1 MISCLIKVMI
11 KIMFECTRANSYLLK
26 LAKDIQTV

>member
-11 KIMFECTRANSYLLK
+11 KVMFECTRVNSYLLK
-26 LAKDIQTV
+26 LSEDIQTV